1 MRREGS
7 VCMRV
12 KDDLGRTLDLPES
25 PRRVVSLVPSVTETL
40 AAFGLGERL
49 VGVTDWCT
57 DPPEVVARLPRV
69 GHVVAPDVARV
80 RALEPDLILANAE
93 ENREH
98 AVRKL
103 EAAGLPVYVS
113 FPRTVVQAIDA
124 MAAMARITGTED
136 AAAPF
141 LADAR
146 AALAEARRSAAS
158 HAAVPWFCAIWK
170 DPWMTASDDTYLAD
184 LLNTCGGRN
193 VFGDEDKRYP
203 RTTIEEA
210 VRRKSTL
217 VLLPTEPYP
226 FGPEDRAAVARAA
239 ASAEVLLVDGTL
251 LAWHGIRTASAL
263 RALARVLGGE
273 RDAAAPRSA

>member
-1 MRREGS
+1 ME
-7 VCMRV
+7 VT
-12 KDDLGRTLDLPES
+12 DDLGRSLVLPDR
-25 PRRVVSLVPSVTETL
+25 PRRIVSLVPSVTETL

-80 RALEPDLILANAE
+80 AALEPDLILANAE

-124 MAAMARITGTED
+124 MAAMARITATED

-141 LADAR
+141 IADAR
-146 AALAEARRSAAS
+146 AALARARGVAAS
-158 HAAVPWFCAIWK
+158 HPPVPYFVSVWK
-170 DPWMTASDDTYLAD
+170 DPWMTANDDTYLAD

-210 VRRKSTL
+210 ARRMPAL
-217 VLLPTEPYP
+217 ALLPTEPYA
-226 FGPEDRAAVARAA
+226 FAEADREALERARVAP
-239 ASAEVLLVDGTL
+239 EVLLVDGTL

-263 RALARVLGGE
+263 RALARVFAGD